1 MGNVTVQ
8 SKSGKDLNFF
18 SKMSTKI
25 TLLISAVVFVTVVV
39 QVIVATSRA
48 TKTLEDTYLNYAQN
62 LAEEA
67 AIGVDFATEF
77 GEEAYGGYAQNLAQE
92 AAVSINFSRDFGE
105 TVYKA
110 YAQNLAEEAAKAVD
124 LASGGDDMTTAQL
137 NRILKDVAIKDVD
150 GSYAYMVSPKGT
162 MLWHPNPDKIGNAVE
177 NAAVKGIVADLQA
190 GKTVENGSVL
200 YEYKEALKLAGYA
213 FTNAGN
219 ILIVTAD
226 YDEFMKI
233 DYDTLLGNITIK
245 DVEGSYAYMVSP
257 DGTMLWHPNVEKIGQ
272 PVENAAVKGIVA
284 DLEAGKTVQD
294 GYVIYEYKGALKLAG
309 YSFTDNGNIVL
320 VTADYDKLIRIDYD
334 KLIGE
339 IEISGVAGSY
349 AYMVSPDGTM
359 LYHTNAEK
367 IGQPVENAA
376 VKGIVAD
383 LAAGKS
389 VPDGSCTYDYKGAK
403 KVAGYAFTS
412 AGNIIIVTAD
422 KDVMMAGVNKMKA
435 SLIIYGIICVIV
447 SIILVAVTTI
457 ILLKALEELVP
468 VINKTA
474 NYDFTADKDS
484 EMLEKRTDEVGLI
497 AKALGKTRENLREM
511 VGLIAGAGNKVDTN
525 VTDLKQTIDKIGKI
539 CEDNSATTEELAA
552 GMEETAAT
560 TTTIAN
566 KAEDVQV
573 NAESIDKLAK
583 EGTQLSSEVSK
594 RATELAATTEKA
606 SKRTMDIYEDVKVKS
621 EDAINASHAVNKINE
636 LAEAIMAISLAA
648 GMEETAATTTT
659 IANKAEDVQVNA
671 ESIDK
676 LAKEGTQLSSEVS
689 KRATELAATT
699 EKASKRTMDIY
710 EDVKVK
716 SEDAINASHA
726 VNKINELAEAIMAI
740 SSQTGLLALNA
751 SIEAARAG
759 EAGRGFAVVATEIG
773 NLATQTSETVKN
785 IGGIVG
791 EVNDAVE
798 KMADCLTQTTS
809 FLETNVLNDYQEFG
823 KVSEQ
828 YRTDAETFGDS
839 MDTIKSQIEAL
850 TNDIN
855 QIVSAIGGI
864 DSNVTDTSHGVV
876 DIAEKTSD
884 MASDTSDSVGK
895 VDECKNAVYDLNE
908 IINRFKL

>member
-636 LAEAIMAISLAA
+636 LAEAIMAIS
-648 GMEETAATTTT
+648 
-659 IANKAEDVQVNA
+659 
-671 ESIDK
+671 
-676 LAKEGTQLSSEVS
+676 
-689 KRATELAATT
+689 
-699 EKASKRTMDIY
+699 
-710 EDVKVK
+710 
-716 SEDAINASHA
+716 
-726 VNKINELAEAIMAI
+726 
-740 SSQTGLLALNA
+740 SQTGLLALNA